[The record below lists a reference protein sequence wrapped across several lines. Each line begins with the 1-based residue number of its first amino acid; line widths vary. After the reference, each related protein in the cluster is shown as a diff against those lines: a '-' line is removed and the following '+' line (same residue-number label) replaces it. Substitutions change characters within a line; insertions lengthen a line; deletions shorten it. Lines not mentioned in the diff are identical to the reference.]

1 MRATSRSGFRVL
13 QARFYAPLRSAGD
26 PAPSHS
32 GIDRAH
38 FPIPVHPVTVPHD
51 LRHRAADL
59 GWGVSASRTLP
70 DRNSSTP
77 AMDGARPCPTS
88 TPSKALW
95 VEWLRRRG
103 SGCQVKVTASLRSSP
118 RCPCGRP
125 NRARKG
131 PSRLIATGPST
142 SERYKD
148 SESLT
153 VIPFIL
159 KLAMLSFQPKPR

>member
-32 GIDRAH
+32 GIDRAL
-38 FPIPVHPVTVPHD
+38 PDSGAP
-51 LRHRAADL
+51 RYGAARPPTPSRGL

-103 SGCQVKVTASLRSSP
+103 SGCQVKVTASPPIKSP
-118 RCPCGRP
+118 LPCGRP